1 MACQRR
7 SGARAVPRVQES
19 GVVTRGL
26 FVTFEGIEGCGK
38 TTQVARA
45 AAWMQAQGLPVL
57 ATRNPGGTELG
68 RLLRD
73 ALLHSRGHIDAGAE
87 LLLMMADRRH
97 HLKTM
102 IEPALAEGTHVLC
115 DRYTDASRA
124 YQGAGRGLGEKRVDE
139 LHERWC
145 RRDPDRTYLFD
156 LPVETALARVA
167 KRRGASYDRFE
178 EEDEDFHR
186 KVRAAYRRRARRE
199 PKRFVIIDASPSADS
214 VFLSLEENLGLSSS
228 LPGGTDERPRPG
240 RPPRRARARAGSRRW
255 RSRARRRSSAGPA
268 SIPSRPRARRVFRQ
282 RASRPHGGGAREA
295 APRESAALRGER
307 RQGDDAADRARPR
320 GRRRRHA
327 ASPTRRRAARSSSS
341 TWIARRPRPSA
352 RS

>member
-1 MACQRR
+1 MACQSR
-7 SGARAVPRVQES
+7 SETIQRFRVQES
-19 GVVTRGL
+19 RVVTRGL
-26 FVTFEGIEGCGK
+26 FVTFEGIEGSGK

-156 LPVETALARVA
+156 LPVDAALARVA
-167 KRRGASYDRFE
+167 KRRAASYDRFE

-186 KVRAAYRRRARRE
+186 KVRAAYRRRARME

-214 VFLSLEENLGLSSS
+214 VFLSLEENLQS
-228 LPGGTDERPRPG
+228 L
-240 RPPRRARARAGSRRW
+240 
-255 RSRARRRSSAGPA
+255 
-268 SIPSRPRARRVFRQ
+268 FR
-282 RASRPHGGGAREA
+282 
-295 APRESAALRGER
+295 
-307 RQGDDAADRARPR
+307 
-320 GRRRRHA
+320 
-327 ASPTRRRAARSSSS
+327 TRRRA
-341 TWIARRPRPSA
+341 
-352 RS
+352 